1 MTRCSTEIAISN
13 VLLATDFSAE
23 SAHAVDY
30 ARRFCG
36 RQNAKLFVVHVMD
49 VFPFALSA
57 DHAAKARIG
66 EIRANAE
73 AQMKHFVRANGLEQ
87 TRIEPH
93 LIEGETSEALEQFIR
108 EHEIDLVVLGSRG
121 DTGLNRLFEGSMA
134 EEIFRTAQCPVMVA
148 GPNAKVPPATAMFSR
163 LLFATDLS
171 PFSRIALP
179 YVEYL
184 LHENS
189 SARLTLAHF
198 LEQEA
203 DNVNERHQSR
213 RNLEKQLTEM
223 IGPEFRNQIADVVV
237 EACGAPE
244 GMIKMA
250 EGLDADLLVLGVR
263 SGGAFTRAATH
274 GLFSTAAR
282 VISEVRCPVLT
293 IRSVTEHDPI
303 RMQ

>member
-1 MTRCSTEIAISN
+1 MARCSTEIAISN

-23 SAHAVDY
+23 SAQAVDY
-30 ARRFCG
+30 AIRFCSQ
-36 RQNAKLFVVHVMD
+36 QNAKLFVVHVMD
-49 VFPFALSA
+49 VFPFVLSA

-66 EIRANAE
+66 EIRDNAE
-73 AQMKHFVRANGLEQ
+73 AQMKDFVRANDLEQ
-87 TRIEPH
+87 ARIEPH
-93 LIEGETSEALEQFIR
+93 LIEGEASEALEKFIR

-121 DTGLNRLFEGSMA
+121 DTGISRLFEGSMA
-134 EEIFRTAQCPVMVA
+134 EEVFRTAQCPVMVV
-148 GPNAKVPPATAMFSR
+148 GPNAKMPLETAMFSR

-179 YVEYL
+179 YVEFL
-184 LHENS
+184 LHEER

-198 LEQEA
+198 VEQEA

-213 RNLEKQLTEM
+213 RSLEKQLTEM
-223 IGPEFRNQIADVVV
+223 IDPEFRSQIADVVV
-237 EACGAPE
+237 EACVAPE

-282 VISEVRCPVLT
+282 VISEIRCPVLT
-293 IRSVTEHDPI
+293 IRSVART
-303 RMQ
+303 